1 MPESNTLFLVG
12 TGLVTVYVALRS
24 GHRACCIGKKVLYK
38 LYAPL
43 VAPVPRTVAAE
54 AHRISRRVATQSR
67 VVRKGPVKKPVKRVS
82 LLEDLLSKFIEVED
96 ILLKLE
102 LTNELQP
109 LSEKQK
115 QLHKEIV
122 ERVTELV
129 RDLSNDVEGEHR
141 VA

>member
-1 MPESNTLFLVG
+1 M
-12 TGLVTVYVALRS
+12 
-24 GHRACCIGKKVLYK
+24 
-38 LYAPL
+38 
-43 VAPVPRTVAAE
+43 
-54 AHRISRRVATQSR
+54 
-67 VVRKGPVKKPVKRVS
+67 KKPVKRVS
-82 LLEDLLSKFIEVED
+82 LREDLLSNLIEVED

-109 LSEKQK
+109 LSAKQK

-129 RDLSNDVEGEHR
+129 RDLSNDVAGEHR